1 MADIFVEMAI
11 YDGALNINPQA
22 NMEGTSKYILQ
33 QHKITGTVFM
43 DSYNYYLSQ
52 KQMESIFDS
61 AEKKTDEKKIRN
73 WKHILKRKI
82 KELRFRN
89 SIWRSFFEVEQFSAK
104 GKARAGVIT
113 TDHGKIQ
120 TPIFY
125 AGGYRSNSKNCSS
138 ERIER

>member
-52 KQMESIFDS
+52 KQMESIFES
-61 AEKKTDEKKIRN
+61 AEKADEKDPK
-73 WKHILKRKI
+73 LEAYI
-82 KELRFRN
+82 KKKN
-89 SIWRSFFEVEQFSAK
+89 KGTEVPK
-104 GKARAGVIT
+104 
-113 TDHGKIQ
+113 
-120 TPIFY
+120 
-125 AGGYRSNSKNCSS
+125 
-138 ERIER
+138 

>member
-52 KQMESIFDS
+52 NKWNLFLNRQ
-61 AEKKTDEKKIRN
+61 KKLMKKDP
-73 WKHILKRKI
+73 KLEAYI
-82 KELRFRN
+82 KKKN
-89 SIWRSFFEVEQFSAK
+89 KGTEVPK
-104 GKARAGVIT
+104 
-113 TDHGKIQ
+113 
-120 TPIFY
+120 
-125 AGGYRSNSKNCSS
+125 
-138 ERIER
+138 